1 MMFTFFLAPAQAKE
15 ETFNY
20 EKEAVFV
27 IKSSE
32 SDEFINY
39 WQNDFRKREDG
50 TIIPICDISKD
61 DFTMMYYSHYS
72 PLSEQDKK
80 IVNATNDF
88 EEGYTIKDSINQ
100 LAAMYANHN
109 NDNGKSNLD
118 QSTGIIVVVSIAI
131 FGVST
136 ISIFFIFKQKKFI
149 K

>member
-1 MMFTFFLAPAQAKE
+1 MFTFFLAPAQAKE
-15 ETFNY
+15 EAFNY
-20 EKEAVFV
+20 EKEAGFV
-27 IKSSE
+27 VKSVE
-32 SDEFINY
+32 SDEFIDY

-61 DFTMMYYSHYS
+61 DFTLMYYSHYS

-109 NDNGKSNLD
+109 NDSGKSNLD